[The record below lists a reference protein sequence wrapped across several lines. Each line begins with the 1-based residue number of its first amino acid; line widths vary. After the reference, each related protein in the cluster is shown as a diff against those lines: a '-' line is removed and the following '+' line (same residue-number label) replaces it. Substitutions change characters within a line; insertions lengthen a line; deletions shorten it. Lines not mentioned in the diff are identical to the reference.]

1 LYIDKNQLKNNDL
14 EKGVKIMVQ
23 KEFPILEF
31 DEDIN
36 AFIRPLNIIQ
46 PLENMPE
53 KCVLCFF
60 SDAIEKI
67 LMEY

>member
-1 LYIDKNQLKNNDL
+1 
-14 EKGVKIMVQ
+14 MVQ